1 MHLKSVC
8 PQCSAVVSVKKLRCD
23 YGHEFPYKRKV
34 QIPDDGKDTIYAVSM
49 SKRAKRASESHEQI
63 VTRQKR
69 NMERM
74 ASLRSSETHEQT
86 LQRQADNRKRMAG
99 LRASVQRR
107 SVSVNSP
114 ISTFHSVVKLGPDFV
129 STCCHRM
136 MYRKIV
142 VLCNKAHYTILDVNL
157 FNNVFSADISYV
169 SYDGKEW
176 VCKTCDRALKRG
188 NMPLHTKA
196 NGLWLSQVPPELSNL
211 KALEL
216 RMICLRLPFM
226 KMVALPSGKQRSIHG
241 PAVNPPT
248 LRLY

>member
-1 MHLKSVC
+1 M
-8 PQCSAVVSVKKLRCD
+8 QAVVSVKLRCD
-23 YGHEFPYKRKV
+23 CGHELPYKRKV
-34 QIPDDGKDTIYAVSM
+34 QIPEDGEDTIYAVSM
-49 SKRAKRASESHEQI
+49 SKRAKRASELHEQI
-63 VTRQKR
+63 MTRQKQK
-69 NMERM
+69 MECM

-129 STCCHRM
+129 CTCCHRM

-142 VLCNKAHYTILDVNL
+142 VLCKKAHYTILEADLSNK
-157 FNNVFSADISYV
+157 VFSADISYI

-176 VCKTCDRALKRG
+176 MRKTCDRALKRG
-188 NMPLHTKA
+188 NMPLQAKA

-211 KALEL
+211 NALEL
-216 RMICLRLPFM
+216 RLICLRLPFV
-226 KMVALPSGKQRSIHG
+226 KMVALPSGKQRLIHG
-241 PAVNPPT
+241 PAVKPPT